1 MLTARDEFSLQR
13 FDRRSVRTP
22 AFDRAIRIYCDTTG
36 GGVKTDASQI
46 VYWAERKD
54 IEFSRT
60 GDQVHV
66 LGLLR
71 DQEVVGFALIF
82 YIPER
87 RLVVADHIAI
97 TPSARS
103 MTAFD
108 RFCDLIERYA
118 RDEVSYVDYFVAEV
132 SIDIN
137 EADPLLNSETLTRL
151 LQIKGFR
158 VADCTYLTPSAE
170 TRAPYRPVSAKLLL
184 QTSNE
189 TKISAIRLLEIIRSI
204 HVGLYKN
211 WYKPFAQEFD
221 KYCAQLEDIEHN
233 ITKQLGNTEYISLD
247 GHPPLRS
254 DVKIEDLPNRRF
266 VVFTYICFAV
276 FLAIASGALL
286 SWLQVGV
293 YSAIGGAVLVG
304 ICIIVILAAR
314 SGGAAKLVRYAVD
327 AVVRAFDIRK

>member
-1 MLTARDEFSLQR
+1 MLTARDEYSLQR
-13 FDRRSVRTP
+13 FDRRSAKTS

-54 IEFSRT
+54 TEFSRA

-71 DQEVVGFALIF
+71 DQLIVGFALIF
-82 YIPER
+82 YIAER

-118 RDEVSYVDYFVAEV
+118 RDEFLYVDYFVAEV

-158 VADCTYLTPSAE
+158 VADCTYFTPSAE

-184 QTSNE
+184 QSSNE
-189 TKISAIRLLEIIRSI
+189 TKISTVRLLEIIRSV

-221 KYCAQLEDIEHN
+221 KYCAQLEDIEQN
-233 ITKQLGNTEYISLD
+233 ISRQLGNTAYVSLD

-254 DVKIEDLPNRRF
+254 DAKIEDLPRRPLI
-266 VVFTYICFAV
+266 VFAYICLAV
-276 FLAIASGALL
+276 ILAIASAALF

-293 YSAIGGAVLVG
+293 YSAIGGAILVG
-304 ICIIVILAAR
+304 ICMIVIMAVR
-314 SGGAAKLVRYAVD
+314 SGGATKIVQYAID
-327 AVVRAFDIRK
+327 ALVRAFGIRK

>member
-1 MLTARDEFSLQR
+1 MLTARDEYSLQR
-13 FDRRSVRTP
+13 FNRRSVKTS
-22 AFDRAIRIYCDTTG
+22 AFDQAIRIYCDTTG

-54 IEFSRT
+54 TEFSRA

-71 DQEVVGFALIF
+71 DQEIVGFALIF
-82 YIPER
+82 YIAER

-118 RDEVSYVDYFVAEV
+118 RDEVSYIDYFVAEV
-132 SIDIN
+132 STDIN

-170 TRAPYRPVSAKLLL
+170 TRPPYRPVNAKLLL
-184 QTSNE
+184 NSSNE
-189 TKISAIRLLEIIRSI
+189 TRISTVRLLEIIRSI

-211 WYKPFAQEFD
+211 WYKPFSQEFD
-221 KYCAQLEDIEHN
+221 KYCAQLEDIERT
-233 ITKQLGNTEYISLD
+233 ISRQLGNMEYVSLN
-247 GHPPLRS
+247 GHPPLRN
-254 DVKIEDLPNRRF
+254 DVKIEDLPKRP
-266 VVFTYICFAV
+266 VVLFTYISLTV
-276 FLAIASGALL
+276 FLAIASAVAF
-286 SWLQVGV
+286 SWFNVGV
-293 YSAIGGAVLVG
+293 YSAFGGAILVG
-304 ICIIVILAAR
+304 ICIIVIMAVR
-314 SGGAAKLVRYAVD
+314 SGGAAKLVQYAID
-327 AVVRAFDIRK
+327 SLARTFGTRK